1 MKTWV
6 RKTLSVGVLAA
17 GALLFAPGAA
27 QADVDQTTG
36 ANNGILNGTQIAVPV
51 TVPINVVGNSLGIL
65 GVAHAQGAGVNVVE
79 SGRSGRGGQTTG
91 INNGILNGTQAY
103 LPVNVPVNVVGN
115 SAAVL
120 GHAQATGV
128 GVNGVRGRK
137 AESTKTTEHGRPG
150 DGFGQTTGVNNG
162 ILNGT
167 QLYAPIDIPIN
178 VCGNSLAVLG
188 GAYSNAICANNVWSH
203 GRKGGMWKKESVQGG
218 RGGWQSTGFNNG
230 IGNGTQLYAPISLPV
245 NLSGNSV
252 AVLGAASSRAISV
265 NEKGHRDGF
274 GQTTGVNNGI
284 LNGTQIAAPIS
295 IPINVCGNSLGIL
308 GAAQSAAVCANG
320 TDGGFFGGGDDWD
333 GHHGGGHGHGHG
345 PGHGHGDNDG
355 DNGDNGD
362 NDGNGGNNGVDDDD
376 DYKGDGGV
384 KDDKYDDGSA
394 RPAGNADADNDD
406 KGYGGVKDDKY
417 AANDDDDM
425 TGRSA
430 EASPV
435 AGLTDT
441 VGGLGLLNTLR

>member
-27 QADVDQTTG
+27 QADDHVQATG
-36 ANNGILNGTQIAVPV
+36 VNNGILNGTQIAVPV
-51 TVPINVVGNSLGIL
+51 SVPINVVGNSLGIL
-65 GVAHAQGAGVNVVE
+65 GVASSQGVGVNHTE
-79 SGRSGRGGQTTG
+79 SGRGGRGGQVTG

-120 GHAQATGV
+120 GSAQATGV

-150 DGFGQTTGVNNG
+150 DGFGQVTGVNNG

-167 QLYAPIDIPIN
+167 QLYAPIDVPIN

-188 GAYSNAICANNVWSH
+188 GAYSNAICANNVWSQ
-203 GRKGGMWKKESVQGG
+203 GRKGSKWGKKESFQGG
-218 RGGWQSTGFNNG
+218 RDGFGQVTGLNNG

-245 NLSGNSV
+245 NLSGNS
-252 AVLGAASSRAISV
+252 AALLGSANSRAISV
-265 NEKGHRDGF
+265 NEKGHRDGV
-274 GQTTGVNNGI
+274 GQVTGANNGI

-308 GAAQSAAVCANG
+308 GAAQSAAACANG
-320 TDGGFFGGGDDWD
+320 SDGGFFGGDNDDWD
-333 GHHGGGHGHGHG
+333 GHHGGGHGHG
-345 PGHGHGDNDG
+345 PGNGNGG
-355 DNGDNGD
+355 DNG
-362 NDGNGGNNGVDDDD
+362 GVDDDND
-376 DYKGDGGV
+376 DYKGDRGV
-384 KDDKYDDGSA
+384 QDDT
-394 RPAGNADADNDD
+394 
-406 KGYGGVKDDKY
+406 
-417 AANDDDDM
+417 NDDDAGYNTTDEEPTAAADGYGAESPA
-425 TGRSA
+425 TGSNTNATGGRKAKA

>member
-27 QADVDQTTG
+27 QADDHVQATG

-51 TVPINVVGNSLGIL
+51 NVPINVVGNSLGIL
-65 GVAHAQGAGVNVVE
+65 GVASAQGVGVNHIE
-79 SGRSGRGGQTTG
+79 SGRGGRSSQVTG
-91 INNGILNGTQAY
+91 FNNGILNGTQAY

-120 GHAQATGV
+120 GSAQATGV
-128 GVNGVRGRK
+128 GVNGRK
-137 AESTKTTEHGRPG
+137 AESKKVAEHGRPG
-150 DGFGQTTGVNNG
+150 DGFGQVTGVNNG

-188 GAYSNAICANNVWSH
+188 GAYSNAICANNMWSQ
-203 GRKGGMWKKESVQGG
+203 GRKGNSWKKESTRDG
-218 RGGWQSTGFNNG
+218 RGGFGQVTGINNG

-245 NLSGNSV
+245 NLSGNSA
-252 AVLGAASSRAISV
+252 AVLGVANSRAVSV
-265 NEKGHRDGF
+265 NEKGHRDGI
-274 GQTTGVNNGI
+274 GQVTGANNGI
-284 LNGTQIAAPIS
+284 LNGTQIAAPIN

-308 GAAQSAAVCANG
+308 GAAQSAAACANN
-320 TDGGFFGGGDDWD
+320 TDGGFFGGDNDDWD
-333 GHHGGGHGHGHG
+333 GNHGGGHGHGHG
-345 PGHGHGDNDG
+345 PGN
-355 DNGDNGD
+355 
-362 NDGNGGNNGVDDDD
+362 GNGGDNGVDDDD

-384 KDDKYDDGSA
+384 KDDNKGYGDDTDEM
-394 RPAGNADADNDD
+394 PADAD
-406 KGYGGVKDDKY
+406 
-417 AANDDDDM
+417 ANDDGYGAQSPD
-425 TGRSA
+425 TGSDSA
-430 EASPV
+430 SKGGRKATEASPV